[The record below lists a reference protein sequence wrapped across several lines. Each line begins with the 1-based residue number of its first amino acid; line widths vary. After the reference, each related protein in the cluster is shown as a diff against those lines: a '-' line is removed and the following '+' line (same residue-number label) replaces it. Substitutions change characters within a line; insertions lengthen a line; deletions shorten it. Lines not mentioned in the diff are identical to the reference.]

1 MKKTLLITLFIYFF
15 LGALL
20 IIFFKKGQFELWL
33 NQQHHSFFDFLF
45 YYITFIGDGLFSIL
59 MVILMLFYRWRIA
72 VLIGI
77 TFAISGL
84 LSLFLKQIVFP
95 IAPRPAAFFDELKIQ
110 NIYYVLSKQSE
121 ISFSNS
127 FPSGHTTTTFA
138 LLIVFC
144 LWGKT
149 EKYTIFWIFLAF
161 LVALSR
167 VYLLQHF
174 WIDTYFG
181 ALLGTMVS
189 VLVYLYSKKKKF
201 IL

>member
-1 MKKTLLITLFIYFF
+1 
-15 LGALL
+15 
-20 IIFFKKGQFELWL
+20 QFELWL

>member
-15 LGALL
+15 FGALL
-20 IIFFKKGQFELWL
+20 IIFFKKGEFELWL
-33 NQQHHSFFDFLF
+33 NQHHHSFFDFVF

-72 VLIGI
+72 LMIGI

-144 LWGKT
+144 LWEKT
-149 EKYTIFWIFLAF
+149 EKYTVFWIFLAF

-167 VYLLQHF
+167 VYLLQH
-174 WIDTYFG
+174 
-181 ALLGTMVS
+181 LVS